1 MRIEP
6 CLFHSATLVSCAT
19 RCYPWSFF
27 FCHHGDPLWAW
38 GHVCSFVFA
47 FSLKSFIQW
56 VDQDYANFSPKMFFL
71 AVTQI
76 RASPGSHQEQKC
88 ICKSQIHD
96 LNYMRWVSV
105 RYMLVICYKE
115 NNTTK
120 RERGNT
126 KGEKMGGGCR
136 VNQHPPVHY
145 VGWMCLDR
153 IHFLV
158 EFPSPLL
165 TTVISYI
172 LTIHKHFTCLKNHK
186 VLPYLYKNHLHSL
199 VFTHL

>member
-1 MRIEP
+1 
-6 CLFHSATLVSCAT
+6 
-19 RCYPWSFF
+19 
-27 FCHHGDPLWAW
+27 
-38 GHVCSFVFA
+38 
-47 FSLKSFIQW
+47 
-56 VDQDYANFSPKMFFL
+56 MFFL
-71 AVTQI
+71 VVSQI

-96 LNYMRWVSV
+96 LNYVRWVSV
-105 RYMLVICYKE
+105 RYILVIFYKE
-115 NNTTK
+115 NNTSK
-120 RERGNT
+120 REREATG
-126 KGEKMGGGCR
+126 KGRTWGGLACR

-145 VGWMCLDR
+145 VRWMCLDR

>member
-1 MRIEP
+1 MRRLNFPSLPSHAVTPFMRIEP

-38 GHVCSFVFA
+38 GHVCSFIFA
-47 FSLKSFIQW
+47 FSFKSFIQW
-56 VDQDYANFSPKMFFL
+56 VDKDYANFSPKMFFL
-71 AVTQI
+71 VVTQI

-96 LNYMRWVSV
+96 FNYMRWVSV

-126 KGEKMGGGCR
+126 KGEKMRGL
-136 VNQHPPVHY
+136 QSEPAPT
-145 VGWMCLDR
+145 
-153 IHFLV
+153 
-158 EFPSPLL
+158 SPLCRMDVFGQDSL
-165 TTVISYI
+165 FGWIPI
-172 LTIHKHFTCLKNHK
+172 PIANHS
-186 VLPYLYKNHLHSL
+186 N
-199 VFTHL
+199 

>member
-1 MRIEP
+1 VLPGGTHDPSSSVIMGIP
-6 CLFHSATLVSCAT
+6 CERGAMYVHL
-19 RCYPWSFF
+19 Y
-27 FCHHGDPLWAW
+27 
-38 GHVCSFVFA
+38 FA

-71 AVTQI
+71 VVTQI

-96 LNYMRWVSV
+96 LNYMRWVRV

-126 KGEKMGGGCR
+126 KGEKMGGL
-136 VNQHPPVHY
+136 QSEPAPT
-145 VGWMCLDR
+145 
-153 IHFLV
+153 
-158 EFPSPLL
+158 SPLCRMD
-165 TTVISYI
+165 V
-172 LTIHKHFTCLKNHK
+172 FGQD
-186 VLPYLYKNHLHSL
+186 SL
-199 VFTHL
+199 FG